1 MRRIIVRRV
10 IVVTVAIACLAVG
23 IATPIIISRPAL
35 ASSSAPTKVATYTLI
50 TGDRVAVSALPDGR
64 PNVTLVSGHSG
75 AGSFQVV
82 ASGQH
87 LYVLP
92 YDAAGYIGQPLSI
105 DLFDVNLLTPD
116 SSSTASSQPQ
126 LAVEY
131 TSDSTRNLPPGLSK
145 SGSDTVTVSDPKKF
159 GQALAK
165 QWLADKQGGT
175 SQMFAGIASISRAGS
190 TAAPS
195 PAGQLYTV
203 TVKAFD
209 RRGQRVYGDLAL
221 MMNADNIDT
230 YFTGRSFF
238 RGNVAFSVPAGHY
251 SISAYIA
258 TPYPDNTGDIT
269 LAALPEVNVT
279 HDVTVI
285 LDAHK
290 SVPVSVKTPLP
301 SSPVME
307 EMDYKR
313 DSQFGLS
320 LTASYTAFGNLPFYA
335 TPTAPVTVGK
345 LYFEPI
351 YRLGDPQGD
360 VGAYMYDL
368 QFPYANAIPSN
379 LSLNVTQ
386 DQLATITARY
396 HSPIPG
402 RAEDEGRIGVAAWQA
417 ISVGAV
423 NRLVAPRTRTE
434 YVLASPDLLWLQ
446 FIVAD
451 NQSGIGFLQANL
463 VTYTPGEQTQSTWMA
478 QPMASGI
485 MQQTSFRQ
493 DCPVCRSGDTLST
506 ILLPYTDSD
515 GHVMLA
521 DFATT
526 ENLTLYQDGT
536 QVGQSPSGF
545 GSFPMSP
552 SPATYTLV
560 YDVSENAALWPTSTQ
575 IHTSWTFS
583 SQERAPDQLPPNW
596 SCGDKSGGGG
606 GRAPDRGGGGGGGG
620 DGGGCSFEPLLFTHY
635 STSAGLDDVIP
646 AGKQATVDVSVSH
659 QIGAASTA
667 IASFTAQISYDDGKS
682 WQDVPATAAGNGV
695 YRLQYAQPTLDHT
708 NGFAALHIQASDSA
722 GSSIDQIITRA
733 YPLSV
738 SSPSQL
744 PTKTGSGNQP
754 ACSGPSVAPYAQ
766 CMAVVNTAVGV
777 SLGQPRGLGPSDIQS
792 AYNLPSAAGQGRTV
806 AIVDAYD
813 NPNAEADL
821 AFYREHYGLPACTS
835 ANGCFTKVNQ
845 KGETT
850 NLPAPSPDWGLE
862 ISLDLDAVS
871 ATCPSCKIVL
881 VEANS
886 SSLLDLLRAVQTA
899 QRLGADVISNSYG
912 SRGEFSGE
920 QYLERFYR
928 DLSVPFVVS
937 TGDYGY
943 GNGAI
948 LIGGIAYPAAS
959 QFAVAVGGTSLTRS
973 DNARGWSE
981 SAWDGATSGCSAY
994 IHKPGWQKDNLCSM
1008 RTVADVSAVADPYTG
1023 LAVYDTFGYDGWLQV
1038 GGTSL
1043 SAPIISS
1050 IYAMAGH
1057 RSTPLSYAS
1066 SLYNQ
1071 TSGLFDVTSGSNGV
1085 NCSGTY
1091 LCNAV
1096 PGYDGPTGL
1105 GTPNGIGAFH

>member
-10 IVVTVAIACLAVG
+10 VTMVVAIACLALG
-23 IATPIIISRPAL
+23 LATPMIASQPAL
-35 ASSSAPTKVATYTLI
+35 AASSGPTTVKTYTLI
-50 TGDRVAVSALPDGR
+50 TGDRVAVSTTPDGR
-64 PNVTLVSGHSG
+64 PNVTLVSSPSG
-75 AGSFQVV
+75 AGSFEVV
-82 ASGQH
+82 ASGPH
-87 LYVLP
+87 LYVIP
-92 YDAAGYIGQPLSI
+92 YAAAGYIGQPLSI
-105 DLFDVNLLTPD
+105 GLFDVNTLAPG

-131 TSDSTRNLPPGLSK
+131 TSGSAQNLPPGLSK
-145 SGSDTVTVSDPKKF
+145 SGSGSITVSDPKKF

-165 QWLADKQGGT
+165 QWIADKQGAT
-175 SQMFAGIASISRAGS
+175 SQMFAGIARISRAGAP
-190 TAAPS
+190 AAPA
-195 PAGQLYTV
+195 PTGQLYTV
-203 TVKAFD
+203 TVKGFD
-209 RRGQRVYGDLAL
+209 RHGQRTYGDLAL
-221 MMNADNIDT
+221 MMNADNVDT
-230 YFTGRSFF
+230 YLAGQSFF

-251 SISAYIA
+251 SISAYIM
-258 TPYPDNTGDIT
+258 TLNPDNNFDLT
-269 LAALPEVNVT
+269 LTALPEVNVT
-279 HDVTVI
+279 HDMTVI
-285 LDAHK
+285 LDANK
-290 SVPVSVKTPLP
+290 SVPISVNTPLP
-301 SSPVME
+301 SSLVQGE
-307 EMDYKR
+307 LNYQR
-313 DSQFGLS
+313 NSQFGVS
-320 LTASYTAFGNLPFYA
+320 LTASFVTFGNTSFYA
-335 TPTAPVTVGK
+335 TPTSPVTVGK
-345 LYFEPI
+345 LYFYP
-351 YRLGDPQGD
+351 YFRLGDAQG
-360 VGAYMYDL
+360 GLGNYLYDL
-368 QFPYANAIPSN
+368 EFPYANAIPSN
-379 LSLNVTQ
+379 MAVTLSQN
-386 DQLATITARY
+386 QLATITSRF

-402 RAEDEGRIGVAAWQA
+402 RTEAEGRIGISPWQA
-417 ISVGAV
+417 ISVGSV
-423 NRLVAPRTRTE
+423 NDLVAPLTRTE
-434 YVLASPDLLWLQ
+434 YVTALPDMFWLQ

-451 NQSGIGFLQANL
+451 SQSGIGFLQANL
-463 VTYTPGEQTQSTWMA
+463 VPYTPGQQAQYTWMA

-485 MQQTSFRQ
+485 QQQTVFGQ

-515 GHVMLA
+515 GHIMLA
-521 DFATT
+521 DSATT
-526 ENLTLYQDGT
+526 ETLTLYQDGT

-552 SPATYTLV
+552 SPATYKLV

-575 IHTSWTFS
+575 VHTAWTFS

-596 SCGDKSGGGG
+596 SCGGKSGGGG
-606 GRAPDRGGGGGGGG
+606 GRAPDKGGGGGGGG
-620 DGGGCSFEPLLFTHY
+620 GGSGCSFEPLLFTHY

-659 QIGAASTA
+659 QIGATDSA
-667 IASFTAQISYDDGKS
+667 IASFTAQVSYDDGQI
-682 WQDVPATAAGNGV
+682 WQNVPATAQGKGV
-695 YRLQYAQPTLDHT
+695 YRLQYPQPALDHT

-738 SSPSQL
+738 GSPSQL
-744 PTKTGSGNQP
+744 PTRTGSGNQP
-754 ACSGPSVAPYAQ
+754 VCTAPSVAPYTQ
-766 CMAVVNTAVGV
+766 CMAVVNTAAGV
-777 SLGQPRGLGPSDIQS
+777 SLSQPRGLGPSDIQS
-792 AYNLPSAAGQGRTV
+792 AYNLSPTAGQGRTV

-821 AFYREHYGLPACTS
+821 AAYREHYGLPACTS

-850 NLPAPSPDWGLE
+850 NLPAPSPGWGLE

-871 ATCPSCKIVL
+871 ATCPSCKILL

-886 SSLLDLLRAVQTA
+886 SSLADLIPAVRTA

-912 SRGEFSGE
+912 THGEFSGE
-920 QYLERFYR
+920 QYLERYYR
-928 DLSVPFVVS
+928 DISVPFVVS

-948 LIGGIAYPAAS
+948 PIGGIGYPAAS

-973 DNARGWSE
+973 ADARGWTE

-994 IHKPGWQKDNLCSM
+994 IHKPGWQKDTLCSM

-1023 LAVYDTFGYDGWLQV
+1023 LAVYDTFGFNGWLQV

-1050 IYAMAGH
+1050 VYAMAGG
-1057 RSTPLSYAS
+1057 SPTPLRYAS

-1071 TSGLFDVTSGSNGV
+1071 TTGLFDVTSGANGT

-1091 LCNAV
+1091 LCTAV

-1105 GTPNGIGAFH
+1105 GTPNGVNAFH